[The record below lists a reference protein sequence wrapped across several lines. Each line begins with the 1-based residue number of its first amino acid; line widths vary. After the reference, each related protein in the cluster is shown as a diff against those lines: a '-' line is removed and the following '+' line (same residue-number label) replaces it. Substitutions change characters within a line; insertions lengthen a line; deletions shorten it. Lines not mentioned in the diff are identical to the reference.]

1 MPAARTPPAC
11 RAVPEKLKDMSKYE
25 SGIKQIPHPQ
35 TAVYNTLSDLNNIER
50 IKDRIPADQVKDL
63 AFDRDSVSVNV
74 APVGSIKLRIVD
86 RDEPKCIKFETEN
99 SPVPFNLWVQ
109 LLPVTDTTCKMRVTV
124 KADIPLFLKPMLGN
138 KLQDGVDKIAD
149 ALAMLPY

>member
-1 MPAARTPPAC
+1 
-11 RAVPEKLKDMSKYE
+11 MSKYE
-25 SGIKQIPHPQ
+25 SGVKQIPHPQ

-109 LLPVTDTTCKMRVTV
+109 LLPVTDTTCKMCVTV

>member
-1 MPAARTPPAC
+1 
-11 RAVPEKLKDMSKYE
+11 MSKYE
-25 SGIKQIPHPQ
+25 SGVKQIPHPQ
-35 TAVYNTLSDLNNIER
+35 AAVYSTLSDLSNIER
-50 IKDRIPADQVKDL
+50 VKDRIPADQVKDL

-74 APVGSIKLRIVD
+74 PPVGSIKLRIID

-109 LLPVTDTTCKMRVTV
+109 LLPVTETTCKMRVTV
-124 KADIPLFLKPMLGN
+124 KADIPLFLKPMIGN

>member
-1 MPAARTPPAC
+1 M
-11 RAVPEKLKDMSKYE
+11 
-25 SGIKQIPHPQ
+25 
-35 TAVYNTLSDLNNIER
+35 
-50 IKDRIPADQVKDL
+50 
-63 AFDRDSVSVNV
+63 

>member
-1 MPAARTPPAC
+1 
-11 RAVPEKLKDMSKYE
+11 MSKYE
-25 SGIKQIPHPQ
+25 SGVKQIPHPQ

-50 IKDRIPADQVKDL
+50 IKDRIPADQVKYL

-74 APVGSIKLRIVD
+74 APVGSIKLSIVD

-124 KADIPLFLKPMLGN
+124 KADIPVFLKPMVGG

>member
-1 MPAARTPPAC
+1 
-11 RAVPEKLKDMSKYE
+11 MSKYE
-25 SGIKQIPHPQ
+25 SGVKQIPHPQ
-35 TAVYNTLSDLNNIER
+35 TAVYNTLSDLSNIER